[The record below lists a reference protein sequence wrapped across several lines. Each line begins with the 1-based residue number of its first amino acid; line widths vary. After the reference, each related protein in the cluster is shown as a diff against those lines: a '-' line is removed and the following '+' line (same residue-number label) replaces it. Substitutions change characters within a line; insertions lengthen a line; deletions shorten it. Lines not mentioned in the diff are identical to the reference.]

1 MPKLRDWFEIDERKD
16 DQKEIE
22 ESFEREFGE

>member
-22 ESFEREFGE
+22 EAFQREFGE